1 MTRFLNLRVAE
12 KKLKSNI
19 PMSTDKNKECHFLF
33 FYFCYLTVCI
43 DNTKGA
49 VVKDGPLMLMYSSGT
64 TNGQVN
70 INMDK

>member
-1 MTRFLNLRVAE
+1 MPFF
-12 KKLKSNI
+12 I
-19 PMSTDKNKECHFLF
+19 

>member
-1 MTRFLNLRVAE
+1 MTIFLRIAE

-19 PMSTDKNKECHFLF
+19 PMSTDKNKECHFF
-33 FYFCYLTVCI
+33 FFFSYLTVCI

-49 VVKDGPLMLMYSSGT
+49 VVKDGPLMLMYSSVT

-70 INMDK
+70 INLAK